1 MGVWDKIIGVGG
13 KIKQIATGT
22 GRVMAGD
29 WTGFSSVY
37 SGVRGLFKDEIRN
50 KAGEVTGYEYK
61 DAFSDIRISPYRKP
75 NVSLMQY
82 KEGIGGA
89 GSAGRIAALGD
100 VENIPKWSKNQAVAM
115 YYLNMINKITTQGS
129 PRKGA

>member
-1 MGVWDKIIGVGG
+1 MGLDLGSLGDIWKGG
-13 KIKQIATGT
+13 TK
-22 GRVMAGD
+22 VFSGD
-29 WTGFSSVY
+29 WTGLRDVY
-37 SGVRGLFKDEIRN
+37 SGVKGLFED
-50 KAGEVTGYEYK
+50 K
-61 DAFSDIRISPYRKP
+61 DAFSRIQVSQYRKP